1 MTGDTCCQT
10 GQAEEKTLKT
20 QHPLQMDT
28 CGKWAVWSL
37 QPFLCWNMA
46 AGPEMMSLSGDSFSH
61 TYLTSIFKIM
71 EKKKEKKK
79 SPCYS
84 LGTAEDWEGR
94 MWIPRDP
101 PYEVTAPAFLKK
113 KSRFLSH
120 HDVGDFLFPSSEIRL
135 FMLLP

>member
-20 QHPLQMDT
+20 QHPLQMNT

-37 QPFLCWNMA
+37 QPFLCWDMA

-71 EKKKEKKK
+71 EKKKKKK
-79 SPCYS
+79 KKPLLRSGNCRGLGGQNVDPQGSP
-84 LGTAEDWEGR
+84 
-94 MWIPRDP
+94 I
-101 PYEVTAPAFLKK
+101 
-113 KSRFLSH
+113 
-120 HDVGDFLFPSSEIRL
+120 
-135 FMLLP
+135 